1 MTTILTNNIISNLTS
16 SYYIDT
22 SIELNNTNVYQVD
35 IKTIV
40 SNAKTDKRFHKL
52 LSLCIKYDIHLFNQY
67 RDACTLLSISNLI
80 YQTNQKQKLLT
91 LELSEKIR
99 EITSSDQ
106 SIHNE
111 WLVNIDTIY
120 IQYKKKFKD
129 LELILYD
136 LKNLYTDVSLIK
148 ICCIEQIHNITS
160 NLENVEQNSNTP
172 SSSNISLTS
181 KNIIE
186 TNKKKEKVS
195 KYIAVYSN

>member
-67 RDACTLLSISNLI
+67 RDACTLLSINNLI

-111 WLVNIDTIY
+111 WLINIDTIY

-172 SSSNISLTS
+172 SSSNISLTT